1 MNDRTNETD
10 TRGRRLRATLADNY
24 ALALTALLLVAAL
37 GGAVTYATHLD
48 GETRTETRQVASWQS
63 SGEFTHQATVVNDT
77 EAFAAGTVLR
87 NRSVYYQ
94 RLTPRLN
101 GSFVYTYA
109 ASDGGN
115 LTVETTVTLVMR
127 SVEETGEGNETVYWR
142 VERPLNEVRTSSL
155 EPGERAVAPFS
166 VNATAAAAE
175 AARIDGEMGGT
186 PGQTEVAVVARVERS
201 GTRNGRPVEA
211 SDASRLAI
219 ASGDGVYR
227 VSESGAMTDSG
238 GQTEEIEVPAEYGPL
253 RTAGGPLLLLLGG
266 VGALGLVSAR
276 RSGRLTVTDAE
287 RRWLAYRSTRREF
300 DDWITTGRVPSEAEG
315 PPVVAVDS
323 LSGLVDVAID
333 TDERVIEDRRRGACL
348 VLGEGQWYRYDR
360 PAAPTGVRSENG
372 DGSTE
377 SADERLIAPET
388 SASGEPDT
396 DGGPATDEN

>member
-1 MNDRTNETD
+1 MNDRTSETD
-10 TRGRRLRATLADNY
+10 TRGRRLRAMLADNY

-37 GGAVTYATHLD
+37 GGAVTYTTYLD

-63 SGEFTHQATVVNDT
+63 SGEFAHSATVVDDT

-115 LTVETTVTLVMR
+115 LAVETTVTLVMR

-142 VERPLNEVRTSSL
+142 VERPLAEVSASSL
-155 EPGERAVAPFS
+155 GPGERAVAPFS

-175 AARIDGEMGGT
+175 AARIDSEVGGT
-186 PGQTEVAVVARVERS
+186 PGQTEVAVVAEVERS

-211 SDASRLAI
+211 SDASRLSI

-238 GQTEEIEVPAEYGPL
+238 GQTEETEVPVEYGPL

-266 VGALGLVSAR
+266 VGTLGLVAAR

-348 VLGEGQWYRYDR
+348 VLGDGQWYRFDR
-360 PAAPTGVRSENG
+360 PTGR
-372 DGSTE
+372 
-377 SADERLIAPET
+377 
-388 SASGEPDT
+388 
-396 DGGPATDEN
+396 PAGRAR